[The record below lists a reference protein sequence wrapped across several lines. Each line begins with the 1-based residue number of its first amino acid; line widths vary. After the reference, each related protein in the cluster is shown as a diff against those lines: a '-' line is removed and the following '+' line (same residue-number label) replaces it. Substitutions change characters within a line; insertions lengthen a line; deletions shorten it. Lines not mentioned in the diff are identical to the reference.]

1 MKNKHNK
8 KRNTAFVFEA
18 LLREMAKSIIAKDRA
33 KKQNV
38 LKILKEHFSKG
49 NILEK
54 ELQCYRALVNES
66 SMDSYT
72 AEKLIYRAKA
82 QYYKLDKE
90 QIFEAQSQIIS
101 KINKEI
107 SPDVFSN
114 FVPNYKSFATIA
126 QIFNDK
132 TPLKKRVIMEQHVLG
147 VLSADPKKKNKTLVP
162 VDSIA
167 VTGFVE
173 KFNKTYS
180 VLLPEQRNLLSRYVH
195 SFGENNA
202 DFRIIVGNELKRIH
216 SAVEESL
223 TMEEVLSDKDMTQS
237 TKKVLKEIESLN
249 VSNIGEKEL
258 KKILKLQNLVN
269 EYKNDASQN

>member
-1 MKNKHNK
+1 
-8 KRNTAFVFEA
+8 
-18 LLREMAKSIIAKDRA
+18 
-33 KKQNV
+33 
-38 LKILKEHFSKG
+38 
-49 NILEK
+49 
-54 ELQCYRALVNES
+54 
-66 SMDSYT
+66 
-72 AEKLIYRAKA
+72 
-82 QYYKLDKE
+82 
-90 QIFEAQSQIIS
+90 
-101 KINKEI
+101 
-107 SPDVFSN
+107 
-114 FVPNYKSFATIA
+114 
-126 QIFNDK
+126 
-132 TPLKKRVIMEQHVLG
+132 MEQHVLG
-147 VLSADPKKKNKTLVP
+147 VLSTDPKKKNKTLVP

-223 TMEEVLSDKDMTQS
+223 AMEEVLSDKDMTQS

>member
-18 LLREMAKSIIAKDRA
+18 LLREMAKSIISKDRK
-33 KKQNV
+33 KKQNI

-49 NILEK
+49 KILEE
-54 ELQCYRALVNES
+54 ELQCYRALVSES

-72 AEKLIYRAKA
+72 AEKLIHRAKT
-82 QYYKLDKE
+82 QYYNLDKK
-90 QIFEAQSQIIS
+90 QIFEAQSRVIGR
-101 KINKEI
+101 INKEI
-107 SPDVFSN
+107 SPAVFSN

-132 TPLKKRVIMEQHVLG
+132 TPLKQKVIMEQHVLE
-147 VLSADPKKKNKTLVP
+147 VLSADPKKKKETLTP
-162 VDSIA
+162 VDSI
-167 VTGFVE
+167 VVSGFVE

-180 VLLPEQRNLLSRYVH
+180 TLLPEQRNLLSRYVR

-216 SAVEESL
+216 GAVKESL
-223 TMEEVLSDKDMTQS
+223 TMQEILSDKDMAQS

-249 VSNIGEKEL
+249 VSSIGEKEL

-269 EYKNDASQN
+269 EYENDASQD